1 MSGLLVVVLVI
12 SVLLVLSGLEQVP
25 FRTATV
31 QA

>member
-12 SVLLVLSGLEQVP
+12 SALLVLSGLEQAP

-31 QA
+31 RA